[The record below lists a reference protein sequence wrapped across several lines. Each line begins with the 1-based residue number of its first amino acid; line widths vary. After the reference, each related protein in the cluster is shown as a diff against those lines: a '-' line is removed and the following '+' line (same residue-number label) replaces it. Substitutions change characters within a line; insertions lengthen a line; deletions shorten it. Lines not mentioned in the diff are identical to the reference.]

1 MEQRQISLRHLEV
14 MRAIAETGSMAAAS
28 RLLFM
33 TGPAVSQQ
41 VGQLERVLGV
51 PVFDRIGRR
60 LKLTVAGER
69 MLAAAGD
76 VHLRLAQL
84 GKEMDALA
92 KRDDGTLHLGVLATG
107 THILPPLLA
116 DFRAS
121 APGIA
126 VHMTVSTREEL
137 VGSLLEGEVDLA
149 LMGRVPGTGGA
160 PGTAPEELLS
170 HEPFAGNPHV
180 MIAWPGH
187 PLAQASGIPPIEL
200 RHEAIVQREAGSGT
214 RAMLD
219 SFLNMHRVVPRERL
233 TVSGNEMAKHAVMSR
248 LGISLTSMHTL
259 SLELEAGALVRLDV
273 DHTPILRTWYVVH
286 HAQRWL
292 PPAAEAFR
300 EYLVEK
306 GVHKVEERTRR
317 LLNRATSQQSL
328 APSVR

>member
-1 MEQRQISLRHLEV
+1 MQARQVNLRHFEV
-14 MRAIAETGSMAAAS
+14 MRAIVETGSMAAAS
-28 RLLFM
+28 GKLFM

-41 VGQLERVLGV
+41 IGQLERVLGV
-51 PVFDRIGRR
+51 PMFDRVGRR
-60 LKLTVAGER
+60 LKLTVAGALV
-69 MLAAAGD
+69 LAAAND

-84 GKEMDALA
+84 GKELDALV

-116 DFRAS
+116 DFRVH

-137 VGSLLEGEVDLA
+137 VHSLLEGEVDLA

-160 PGTAPEELLS
+160 PGTAPAELLT
-170 HEPFAGNPHV
+170 HEPFATNPHII
-180 MIAWPGH
+180 IAWPGH
-187 PLAQASGIPPIEL
+187 PLAEARGIAPIEL

-219 SFLNMHRVVPRERL
+219 NFLQMHRVVPRERL

-273 DHTPILRTWYVVH
+273 DHTPIRRTWYIVH

-292 PPAAEAFR
+292 PPAAAAFR
-300 EYLVEK
+300 EYLIER
-306 GVHKVEERTRR
+306 GVHEVEARTQR
-317 LLNRATSQQSL
+317 LLAR
-328 APSVR
+328 

>member
-1 MEQRQISLRHLEV
+1 MQQRQVSLRHLEV
-14 MRAIAETGSMAAAS
+14 IRAIADTGTMAAAS
-28 RLLFM
+28 HRLFM

-69 MLAAAGD
+69 MLAAAND

-84 GKEMDALA
+84 GKEIDALA

-116 DFRAS
+116 DFRTH

-137 VGSLLEGEVDLA
+137 VHGLLEGEVDLV

-160 PGTAPEELLS
+160 SGSAPDGPLT
-170 HEPFAGNPHV
+170 HEPFAVNPHII
-180 MIAWPGH
+180 IAWPGH
-187 PLAQASGIPPIEL
+187 PLAAARDIPPIEL
-200 RHEAIVQREAGSGT
+200 RHEAVVQREVGSGT

-219 SFLNMHRVVPRERL
+219 GFLQMHRVVPRERL

-273 DHTPILRTWYVVH
+273 EHTPILRTWYIVH

-300 EYLVEK
+300 EYLVQE

-317 LLNRATSQQSL
+317 LLER
-328 APSVR
+328 